1 MTVNDFIEIYRE
13 KQAPILGR
21 DYIDGFIARNRARL
35 ERMIEPVVALINAR
49 AAKAAAKR
57 AEVEDGVLTILRAG
71 DGRTALSIRVR
82 VDSFAEASRQYRHY
96 VEESGEGASTF
107 PTGHLR
113 LNGRTYE
120 ISYNGRVW
128 EIGGGGMVYAPEED
142 VEDPDAVTPEKDAI
156 VWAAFMG
163 LVNEKRRAFG
173 MEELE
178 VTESLPFFGRRKPD
192 RRELIEFIREIKE
205 TRRSDWRLAEVL
217 AMHFE
222 VPEKKVVEWLNEYNI
237 CPGATTRTMASKCDP
252 SRYKAP
258 AKSEGWLSR
267 QFSGRPKRDDLLK
280 VIRELKHERRGD
292 WMLVPTLAGHFGV
305 PDVTVVEWLRFHKIC
320 PRATAESMA
329 SQCVVEDVE
338 SLPSDRSKE
347 SQREAARLNVQQHR
361 EKIGVG
367 HPLAIMLK
375 HPTRRDLTAMV
386 TASASEPG
394 RFQLTWVDDEG
405 PSGHTT
411 RDTPEEA
418 VRYAV
423 DEGYRFHSANTAEAR
438 AMVERVQQARE
449 DRAAE
454 IESWLTESLP
464 SGTCG
469 RTPKERRQAEH
480 IAEIYEDRE
489 LDARTSKSRGCAT
502 VNARRNERMES
513 LPTGAQ
519 DDDTGLNEARQSLAT
534 RGLTNPIA
542 EGIASGWGLN
552 GAPTYWFMFKRSMAA
567 SEWLR
572 ESGLVV
578 AVVSATVDGGYSA
591 TVLRLTPDE
600 ANRLV
605 VMLRRPDLVVGH
617 RWHGHLAAALRETT
631 KLMNTVGGGGSIVGA
646 VEPDE
651 GGAILVAS
659 VAGDGSDEM
668 QPHLHVLFLGYGGD
682 GDHAIDLERSGVAR
696 FVDAMTRS
704 EAVESLP
711 KNVGRKG
718 DGFRVGEHVIRIG
731 DEIKMEG
738 QLGGYV
744 RSVDRGKGTAVIEQD
759 NDEVKTWPIASLL
772 HDTAANRQHQ
782 QDYNDKIN
790 ADAEAQLER
799 SLANWRAL

>member
-1 MTVNDFIEIYRE
+1 M
-13 KQAPILGR
+13 K
-21 DYIDGFIARNRARL
+21 
-35 ERMIEPVVALINAR
+35 
-49 AAKAAAKR
+49 
-57 AEVEDGVLTILRAG
+57 
-71 DGRTALSIRVR
+71 
-82 VDSFAEASRQYRHY
+82 AEAI
-96 VEESGEGASTF
+96 VE
-107 PTGHLR
+107 
-113 LNGRTYE
+113 
-120 ISYNGRVW
+120 
-128 EIGGGGMVYAPEED
+128 
-142 VEDPDAVTPEKDAI
+142 VEDPDTVTPEKDAI

-163 LVNEKRRAFG
+163 LVNEKRRAIG

-178 VTESLPFFGRRKPD
+178 VTESLPSRDQALNSARAAIG
-192 RRELIEFIREIKE
+192 
-205 TRRSDWRLAEVL
+205 LA
-217 AMHFE
+217 
-222 VPEKKVVEWLNEYNI
+222 P
-237 CPGATTRTMASKCDP
+237 
-252 SRYKAP
+252 
-258 AKSEGWLSR
+258 
-267 QFSGRPKRDDLLK
+267 
-280 VIRELKHERRGD
+280 
-292 WMLVPTLAGHFGV
+292 
-305 PDVTVVEWLRFHKIC
+305 
-320 PRATAESMA
+320 
-329 SQCVVEDVE
+329 
-338 SLPSDRSKE
+338 LP
-347 SQREAARLNVQQHR
+347 
-361 EKIGVG
+361 
-367 HPLAIMLK
+367 PLAITLR
-375 HPTRRDLTAMV
+375 HPKRRDLIAMI
-386 TASASEPG
+386 TASVSEPG

-411 RDTPEEA
+411 RDTVVEA
-418 VRYAV
+418 VRHAV
-423 DEGYRFHSANTAEAR
+423 DEGYRLDTASSGMAR
-438 AMVERVQQARE
+438 SLVERLQRE
-449 DRAAE
+449 REERAAK

-464 SGTCG
+464 SRGTCG

-480 IAEIYEDRE
+480 IADSYEDRG

-513 LPTGAQ
+513 MPTGAQ
-519 DDDTGLNEARQSLAT
+519 DDELGLYEARHSLTT

-646 VEPDE
+646 IEPDE

-682 GDHAIDLERSGVAR
+682 GDHAIDLERSGVSR

-711 KNVGRKG
+711 KNAGRKG

-744 RSVDRGKGTAVIEQD
+744 RSVDRSKGTAVIEQD

-772 HDTAANRQHQ
+772 HDTAANRQRQ
-782 QDYNDKIN
+782 QDYNDKLA
-790 ADAEAQLER
+790 ADAEAKLEL
-799 SLANWRAL
+799 SLADWRAQ